1 MIVDGKLKVEIDLE
15 TADEIVLSILKD
27 DYRFVKQ
34 NICNFERRMN
44 NDEAMPSHHLED
56 LEYDKR
62 LLEALSVVLAYR
74 MVEED
79 HKAFIEENK

>member
-1 MIVDGKLKVEIDLE
+1 MIVDGKLKVEIDLD
-15 TADEIVLSILKD
+15 TADGIVVSILKD
-27 DYRFVKQ
+27 DYRIIRQ
-34 NICNFERRMN
+34 NIRNFERRMKS
-44 NDEAMPSHHLED
+44 DESMPKHLLED

-74 MVEED
+74 MIQED

>member
-1 MIVDGKLKVEIDLE
+1 MIVDGKLKIELDLE
-15 TADEIVLSILKD
+15 AADEIVGYILKD
-27 DYRFVKQ
+27 DYRIIRQ
-34 NICNFERRMN
+34 NIRNFERRMKS
-44 NDEAMPSHHLED
+44 DESMPKHLLEA

-74 MVEED
+74 MIQED

>member
-1 MIVDGKLKVEIDLE
+1 MIVNGKLKIEIDLE
-15 TADEIVLSILKD
+15 AADEIVGYILKD
-27 DYRFVKQ
+27 DYRIVRQ
-34 NICNFERRMN
+34 NIRLFERRMKN
-44 NDEAMPSHHLED
+44 GEDLPSHLLED

-74 MVEED
+74 MSHDD